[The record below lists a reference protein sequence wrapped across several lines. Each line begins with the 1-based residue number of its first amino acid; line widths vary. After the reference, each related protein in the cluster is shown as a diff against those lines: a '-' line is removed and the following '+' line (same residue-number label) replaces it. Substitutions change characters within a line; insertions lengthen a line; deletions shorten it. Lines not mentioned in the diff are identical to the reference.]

1 MLKYLKDNCDLLS
14 KYSTK
19 PFTKNIKSVSGRD
32 RDIYHRCQSSREDEA
47 KKILADLVELGLKV
61 DKTISIIMGDQP
73 PPTSTTKWVVPIDKN
88 ASPGLTRDDCM
99 AIHKAHNNGDY
110 KCQFIDLSLPDHPE
124 TGEACILLFT
134 GDLTS
139 LLGVDLNKLYDEHS
153 GLDFDKAKLMYG
165 RVVNKITRYNL
176 CYGDAAQEPDYEKGI
191 PRVVSYDSVPLL
203 QKCMRTIP
211 STLGKKFEGLNA
223 ESILYFDTERCGLG
237 FHGDSERKRVNVIR
251 LGAPFSLHFQ
261 WFCNSKKIG
270 QEITFDLP
278 GNCFYIM
285 SEKATGQDWKKRGAI
300 ALRHATG
307 KIFQSQ

>member
-14 KYSTK
+14 KYSSK

-32 RDIYHRCQSSREDEA
+32 RDIYHRCQSCGEDEA
-47 KKILADLVELGLKV
+47 KKILAELVELGLKV
-61 DKTISIIMGDQP
+61 DKTISIIIGDQP
-73 PPTSTTKWVVPIDKN
+73 PATWTNKWVVPIDKN

-99 AIHKAHNNGDY
+99 AIHKGDNNGDY
-110 KCQFIDLSLPDHPE
+110 KCQFIDLSLPDRPE

-139 LLGVDLNKLYDEHS
+139 LLGVDLKELFDEHS

-176 CYGDAAQEPDYEKGI
+176 SYGESAQEPVYEKGI
-191 PRVVSYDSVPLL
+191 PRVVSYDMVPLL

-251 LGAPFSLHFQ
+251 LGAPFTLHFQ
-261 WFCNSKKIG
+261 WFCNLRKIIS
-270 QEITFDLP
+270 QL
-278 GNCFYIM
+278 N
-285 SEKATGQDWKKRGAI
+285 SE
-300 ALRHATG
+300 
-307 KIFQSQ
+307 